1 MLKYYIAYIFL
12 LIEQCSFQEPGMKTL
27 LFNVKR
33 NLKKPPKIYVLS
45 PDKKI
50 TFGSFSSD
58 NPSEFTEWNSLNL
71 EQTVELKQYMQ
82 NMRALSN
89 HFESSLNEQMDF
101 RLRLPMSFIQCV
113 NDISALA
120 IKNDLELD
128 IFEPMI
134 TSMIQQ
140 LKIILAKLPFEEKQQ
155 ALAMLNK
162 IGLAEY
168 KKIDFSNQIQA
179 VFSELLLIN
188 RKSEKLEIEAKQL
201 FNKVK
206 RITRKSLEDIAQGH
220 LDTPLW
226 VVACAIEILLHEQ
239 SDILKKT
246 LSEDDLFMLWAKQLL
261 DRGHEYDNVLHKA
274 HSLGREK
281 LINKIEQYFNMT
293 HAPLNQ

>member
-1 MLKYYIAYIFL
+1 
-12 LIEQCSFQEPGMKTL
+12 MKTL

-58 NPSEFTEWNSLNL
+58 NPVEFKEWNSLNL

-89 HFESSLNEQMDF
+89 HFQSSLNEQMDF

-140 LKIILAKLPFEEKQQ
+140 LKIILAKLPFEEKQH
-155 ALAMLNK
+155 ALALLNN
-162 IGLAEY
+162 IGLSEY
-168 KKIDFSNQIQA
+168 KKIDFSNQIKA
-179 VFSELLLIN
+179 VFSELLLIH
-188 RKSEKLEIEAKQL
+188 RKSEKLEIEAKRL
-201 FNKVK
+201 FNKEK
-206 RITRKSLEDIAQGH
+206 RITPKSLEDIANGH
-220 LDTPLW
+220 LDTSLW
-226 VVACAIEILLHEQ
+226 LVACAIEILVHEQ
-239 SDILKKT
+239 PEVLKKT
-246 LSEDDLFMLWAKQLL
+246 LSQDDLFMLWAKQLL
-261 DRGHEYDNVLHKA
+261 DRGHGYENVLYKA
-274 HSLGREK
+274 RFLDREE
-281 LINKIEQYFNMT
+281 LINKIEQYEQSAIKT
-293 HAPLNQ
+293 K

>member
-1 MLKYYIAYIFL
+1 
-12 LIEQCSFQEPGMKTL
+12 MKTL

-58 NPSEFTEWNSLNL
+58 NPAEFTEWTSLNL

-179 VFSELLLIN
+179 VFSELLLIH

-239 SDILKKT
+239 PDILKKT

-274 HSLGREK
+274 RSLGRKE
-281 LINKIEQYFNMT
+281 LINKIEQYDQSAT
-293 HAPLNQ
+293 KTK

>member
-1 MLKYYIAYIFL
+1 
-12 LIEQCSFQEPGMKTL
+12 MKTL

-58 NPSEFTEWNSLNL
+58 NPAEFTQWSSLNL

-120 IKNDLELD
+120 IKNNLELD

-140 LKIILAKLPFEEKQQ
+140 LKIMLAKFPFEEKQQ

-179 VFSELLLIN
+179 VFSELLLIHK
-188 RKSEKLEIEAKQL
+188 KSEKLETEAKRL
-201 FNKVK
+201 FNKEK

-220 LDTPLW
+220 INTSLW
-226 VVACAIEILLHEQ
+226 VVACAIEILLNEQ
-239 SDILKKT
+239 PEVLKKT
-246 LSEDDLFMLWAKQLL
+246 LSGDDLFMLWAKQLL
-261 DRGHEYDNVLHKA
+261 DRDHERENVIHKA
-274 HSLGREK
+274 RTLGIEELVIK
-281 LINKIEQYFNMT
+281 INQY
-293 HAPLNQ
+293 NQSTF